1 MLKVEYPRTVDKE
14 GNLLEGQGS
23 FQDIAWHNIQEGA
36 KTQNIQVVVACSKG
50 WFKAN
55 PDASVLDL
63 QKKLREEDVPLTLF
77 ATEPSAKE
85 FKGKAL
91 YLAPVAAQS
100 EENLEYELCYICQP
114 YEKAKADVVR
124 VWKTL
129 EENDEHLNQCGEL
142 KVKEESADD
151 NKETPDDNKETPDD
165 NKETPDDN
173 KETSASQNDET
184 SETNETS
191 ETPLSKELEALQKN
205 DVLTILANNFAKME
219 SRMMSQKEINDAMN
233 GEIRQAE
240 AVMGKKSEAK
250 QVGQTNAG
258 EPVYAHYVNGRV
270 VSRYGLVVKDVTEE
284 DVTRQMA
291 KIVLVQDRSTWKW

>member
-85 FKGKAL
+85 FKGKPL

-151 NKETPDDNKETPDD
+151 NKETPDDNKET
-165 NKETPDDN
+165 
-173 KETSASQNDET
+173 SASQNDET
-184 SETNETS
+184 SETNENNENN

>member
-55 PDASVLDL
+55 PESSVLDL
-63 QKKLREEDVPLTLF
+63 QKKLREEEVPLTLF

-114 YEKAKADVVR
+114 YEKAKAEVVR

-129 EENDEHLNQCGEL
+129 EENDEHLSQCGEL
-142 KVKEESADD
+142 KVKEEPADD
-151 NKETPDDNKETPDD
+151 SKETTDDG
-165 NKETPDDN
+165 
-173 KETSASQNDET
+173 KETSPSQTDET
-184 SETNETS
+184 SENK